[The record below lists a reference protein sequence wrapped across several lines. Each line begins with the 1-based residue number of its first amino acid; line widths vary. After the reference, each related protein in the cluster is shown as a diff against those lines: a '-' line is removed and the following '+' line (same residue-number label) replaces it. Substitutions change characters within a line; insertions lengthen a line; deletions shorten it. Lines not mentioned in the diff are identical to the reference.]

1 MKGLNSPVPGME
13 TVIASSPVRVI
24 DDYNP
29 QAANRG
35 ELLEHPAR
43 TRKRHKARA
52 KASNYCDL
60 LPGVSGNSIEA
71 RRFRDL
77 VNAFLTDLGGLEE
90 ITEIK
95 LGIVRQLAAL
105 TVKAEQIEA
114 QMVMGQQIDIST
126 LCTLAST

>member
-60 LPGVSGNSIEA
+60 LPATRSRPDVSAIWSTPSSLTWVGS
-71 RRFRDL
+71 RRSPRSSS
-77 VNAFLTDLGGLEE
+77 V
-90 ITEIK
+90 
-95 LGIVRQLAAL
+95 
-105 TVKAEQIEA
+105 
-114 QMVMGQQIDIST
+114 
-126 LCTLAST
+126 LCVSSRR